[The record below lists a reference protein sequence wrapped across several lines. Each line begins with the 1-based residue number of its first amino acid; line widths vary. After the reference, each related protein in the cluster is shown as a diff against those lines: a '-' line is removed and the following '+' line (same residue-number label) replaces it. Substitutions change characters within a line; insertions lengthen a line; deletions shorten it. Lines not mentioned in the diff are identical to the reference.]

1 MYLQRNIY
9 YAAADLDVFI
19 TFKVSWSTTDS
30 QNIGQLAVNGIIP
43 SGVEVNASPPNL
55 LFEILPTVT
64 YQLLGSLIDQNALG
78 WWDFY
83 LGDAD
88 SFYIGDLIEF
98 TIILPLDIQSH
109 LKAVDLAVRESGM
122 MVIMMQ
128 DCLDILPT
136 MVFIPSDCLTIV
148 KLLFN

>member
-1 MYLQRNIY
+1 MYLQRHIY

-19 TFKVSWSTTDS
+19 TFIVSGSTTDS

-109 LKAVDLAVRESGM
+109 LKAVDLAVTESGM
-122 MVIMMQ
+122 MVIMM
-128 DCLDILPT
+128 
-136 MVFIPSDCLTIV
+136 
-148 KLLFN
+148 

>member
-19 TFKVSWSTTDS
+19 TFIVSGSTTDS

-109 LKAVDLAVRESGM
+109 LKAVDLAVTESGM
-122 MVIMMQ
+122 MVIMM
-128 DCLDILPT
+128 
-136 MVFIPSDCLTIV
+136 
-148 KLLFN
+148 

>member
-109 LKAVDLAVRESGM
+109 LKAVDLAVTESGM
-122 MVIMMQ
+122 MVIMM
-128 DCLDILPT
+128 
-136 MVFIPSDCLTIV
+136 
-148 KLLFN
+148 